1 MIDYKKQVNDNYTLH
16 LINTTRFKQIN
27 ISVRFTKSYE
37 KNTGAYLKLLE
48 RILPFNGTKKY
59 KRIKD
64 INKKLESLYRTSL
77 TSTFFCLSKNMTFE
91 INMGIVNP
99 KYTEDTL
106 LHDSCEM
113 LREILFNP
121 KIEDEQFNGEVF

>member
-59 KRIKD
+59 RRIKD
-64 INKKLESLYRTSL
+64 INKNGRSMEKEGTV
-77 TSTFFCLSKNMTFE
+77 KKGGAKV
-91 INMGIVNP
+91 INFSDY
-99 KYTEDTL
+99 K
-106 LHDSCEM
+106 
-113 LREILFNP
+113 
-121 KIEDEQFNGEVF
+121 